1 MSFNNPSAR
10 SLAEARVEFLDLFEA
25 LQVFKNLVEHF
36 TCLWETITHN
46 NINLLECN
54 LATTCILTT
63 SIAKWN
69 QELLSNNKSQ
79 IKPVKIYKSLKED
92 KLKLFKEQKNQTGV
106 YSLVNLINGNTYI
119 GSSINIEHR
128 MKSYLN
134 KAFLKSKNNSN
145 SPIIKALSKYG
156 PEHFAILIIQYAD
169 IEKLAE
175 LETYYIVNLKP
186 YYNVLKYGYS
196 SLGFKHTEE
205 TKKMLS
211 ELAKNRVHSE
221 KTKSL
226 ISKALVGENN
236 PFYNKNHS
244 IDSKLRMIEANSAY
258 PVYIYNSFRNLLV
271 IFPSVLT
278 LAKLINSNHA
288 TIVNFIKKG
297 TLFRGEWY
305 FTNLP
310 YNLSDTPL
318 ISNWSTDETND
329 LIKDINNNSQIKK
342 AIFVYNTYYDFIHKF
357 EGVTQASKVLNI
369 NHTVIKKYALLNAP
383 YQGYI
388 FSYERFNEFNKL

>member
-1 MSFNNPSAR
+1 MSFNI
-10 SLAEARVEFLDLFEA
+10 LEFLDLFDA
-25 LQVFKNLVEHF
+25 LQVLKFLSMPREYF

-46 NINLLECN
+46 YVKLLECY

-63 SIAKWN
+63 SIEKWN
-69 QELLSNNKSQ
+69 LELRSNNKSQ
-79 IKPVKIYKSLKED
+79 IKPVKIYNSLKED
-92 KLKLFKEQKNQTGV
+92 RLKLFKEQKNKTGV
-106 YSLVNLINGNTYI
+106 YSLVNLINGNAYI

-156 PEHFAILIIQYAD
+156 PEHFAVLIIQYAD

-211 ELAKNRVHSE
+211 ELAKNRVHSD

-244 IDSKLRMIEANSAY
+244 IESKLRMIEANSAY
-258 PVYIYNSFRNLLV
+258 PVYVYNSFRKLLV

-288 TIVNFIKKG
+288 TIVNYIKKD

-310 YNLSDTPL
+310 YKLSDTPL
-318 ISNWSTDETND
+318 ISNWSKNETND
-329 LIKDINNNSQIKK
+329 LIKDINNNSHIKK
-342 AIFVYNTYYDFIHKF
+342 AIFVYNTYYEFINKF

-388 FSYERFNEFNKL
+388 FSYERLNDSNFISIL